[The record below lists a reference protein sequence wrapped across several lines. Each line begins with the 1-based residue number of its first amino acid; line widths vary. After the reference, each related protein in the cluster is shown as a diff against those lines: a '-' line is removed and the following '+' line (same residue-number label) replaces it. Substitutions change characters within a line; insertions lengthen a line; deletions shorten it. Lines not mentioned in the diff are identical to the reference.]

1 MAAEEKR
8 NGADEQA
15 DHGEG
20 SQEVHPVK
28 FEQLSPSSILAEDR
42 NVERYDDVSLRIS
55 IELGRVT
62 KPVREILEWREG
74 SLVETNKIQGESME
88 ILVNGRLL
96 GKGEVVVV
104 GDNLAIRITEL
115 IKPQVI

>member
-1 MAAEEKR
+1 MAEE
-8 NGADEQA
+8 NENTQENI
-15 DHGEG
+15 EG
-20 SQEVHPVK
+20 DEVHPVK
-28 FEQLSPSSILAEDR
+28 FEQLSSAGLPADDR
-42 NVERYDDVSLRIS
+42 NVDRYDDVSLRIS

-62 KPVREILEWREG
+62 KPVEDILEWREG

>member
-1 MAAEEKR
+1 MEEQDDSR
-8 NGADEQA
+8 NRDAGRPSDDE
-15 DHGEG
+15 D
-20 SQEVHPVK
+20 QEVHPVGWS
-28 FEQLSPSSILAEDR
+28 QLTQRQDLQSER
-42 NVERYDDVSLRIS
+42 NVDRYDDVSLRVS

-74 SLVETNKIQGESME
+74 SLVETNKIQGEAME
-88 ILVNGRLL
+88 IMVNGRLL